1 MWDIK
6 SHHFLKRISWAT
18 KNFHDPAQWA
28 LPAIGRLW
36 PIGINDGYVDDDGY
50 DNNDYDNDDDDG
62 DVDKDADERRS
73 DYDLEYLW
81 MA

>member
-18 KNFHDPAQWA
+18 KNFHDPAQWT
-28 LPAIGRLW
+28 LPAIGRLS
-36 PIGINDGYVDDDGY
+36 GIISDGYVDDDGN
-50 DNNDYDNDDDDG
+50 DNNDYDDDDG
-62 DVDKDADERRS
+62 DVDKGEDEDDLS
-73 DYDLEYLW
+73 DSDLEYLW

>member
-28 LPAIGRLW
+28 LPAIGRLS
-36 PIGINDGYVDDDGY
+36 GINGGYVDDDGY
-50 DNNDYDNDDDDG
+50 DNNDYDDG
-62 DVDKDADERRS
+62 DGNVDKGEDEDSLS